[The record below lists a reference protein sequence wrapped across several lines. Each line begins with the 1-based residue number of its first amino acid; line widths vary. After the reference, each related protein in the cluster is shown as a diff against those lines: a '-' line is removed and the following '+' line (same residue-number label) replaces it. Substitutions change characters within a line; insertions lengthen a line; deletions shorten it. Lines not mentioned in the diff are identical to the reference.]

1 MDFNFYMPVRVYGGK
16 DAVLEHADCFS
27 QFGKRC
33 LLVTGGKSA
42 KLCGALAVVQ
52 TVLQAQNTEY
62 TVFDGVKPNPT
73 AADCCFAG
81 KCAREFGADFIVGIG
96 GGSALDS
103 AKATAVYAAN
113 EMLSSEDIYTCNGN
127 YAHAPLP
134 LILIG
139 TTAGTGSEVTGV
151 SVLTRENG
159 RKQSVSGKDFYAA
172 VSFADP
178 KYTYSAP
185 YAVTLTTALDAFAHA
200 VEGWFSNR
208 LDDMAK
214 LFAEQALP
222 TLWHALRYFYKTRK
236 NPDKAMRDSLYFAS
250 LYAGME
256 LNTCGAGFP
265 HGMGY
270 ALTEDFALPHGRAC
284 AAFMPSYVVRGIEF
298 KPDLAKEFFK
308 CLDTDFET
316 FETVILTLT
325 DLSDISMTEAHITE
339 YCQRWEGLK
348 NFKNSPGEFSPAEA
362 ETVLRKLFLK

>member
-1 MDFNFYMPVRVYGGK
+1 MDFHFYMPAQVFGGK
-16 DAVLEHADCFS
+16 DAVSEHADCFS
-27 QFGKRC
+27 AFGKRA

-42 KLCGALAVVQ
+42 KLCGALSDVQ
-52 TVLQAQNTEY
+52 TVLRKQCIEY
-62 TVFDGVKPNPT
+62 TVFDGVQPNPA

-81 KCAREFGADFIVGIG
+81 KSAREFGAEFIVGIG

-103 AKATAVYAAN
+103 AKAIAVYAAN
-113 EMLSSEDIYTCNGN
+113 ETLSAEDIYTYNGK
-127 YAHAPLP
+127 YTHVPLP

-159 RKQSVSGKDFYAA
+159 RKQSVSGKDFYAKVA
-172 VSFADP
+172 FADP

-208 LDDMAK
+208 LDGMAK
-214 LFAEQALP
+214 LFAKQALP
-222 TLWHALRYFYKTRK
+222 PLWHALQYFYANGK
-236 NPDKAMRDSLYFAS
+236 NPDEAMRDELYYAS

-284 AAFMPSYVVRGIEF
+284 AAFMPSYVARGIQF
-298 KPDLAKEFFK
+298 KPDLAKEFFTL
-308 CLDTDFET
+308 LDTDFER
-316 FETVILTLT
+316 FEQVIFSLT
-325 DLSDISMTEAHITE
+325 DLSEIAMTEAQITA
-339 YCQRWEGLK
+339 YCKRWENLK
-348 NFKNSPGEFSPAEA
+348 NFKNSPGGYSTAEA
-362 ETVLRKLFLK
+362 EQVLRKLFLK

>member
-1 MDFNFYMPVRVYGGK
+1 MDFNFYMPVQIFGGK
-16 DAVLEHADCFS
+16 HAVSRHADCFS
-27 QFGKRC
+27 RFGKHC
-33 LLVTGGKSA
+33 LLVIGGQSA
-42 KLCGALAVVQ
+42 KLCGALADVQ
-52 TVLQAQNTEY
+52 AVLQAQNIEY

-73 AADCCFAG
+73 AADCCKAG
-81 KCAREFGADFIVGIG
+81 RLAREFGADFLIGIG

-103 AKATAVYAAN
+103 AKAAAVYAAN
-113 EMLSSEDIYTCNGN
+113 GTLSAEDIYACNGN

-208 LDDMAK
+208 LDDTAK
-214 LFAEQALP
+214 LFGQKALP
-222 TLWHALRYFYKTRK
+222 ALWNALLYFYENGQ
-236 NPDKAMRDSLYFAS
+236 NPSEAMRDELYYAS
-250 LYAGME
+250 LYAGLE
-256 LNTCGAGFP
+256 LNICGAGFP

-284 AAFMPSYVVRGIEF
+284 AVFMPSYVLRGIQFNPE
-298 KPDLAKEFFK
+298 LAKEFFA
-308 CLDTDFET
+308 LLHTDFSV
-316 FETVILTLT
+316 FENVIYTLT
-325 DLSDISMTEAHITE
+325 NLSEIHMTESQIAA
-339 YCQRWEGLK
+339 YCTRWEGLK
-348 NFKNSPGEFSPAEA
+348 NFKNSPGGYSTAEA
-362 ETVLRKLFLK
+362 EAVLRELFLK

>member
-1 MDFNFYMPVRVYGGK
+1 MDFNFYMPVRVFGGK
-16 DAVLEHADCFS
+16 DAVLEHTDCFS

-33 LLVTGGKSA
+33 LLVTGSKSA
-42 KLCGALAVVQ
+42 KLCGALSDVQ
-52 TVLQAQNTEY
+52 TVLQQQGIEY
-62 TVFDGVKPNPT
+62 TVFDGVQPNPT
-73 AADCCFAG
+73 TADCCSAG
-81 KCAREFGADFIVGIG
+81 KCAREFSADFIVGIG

-103 AKATAVYAAN
+103 AKAVAVYAAN
-113 EMLSSEDIYTCNGN
+113 EMLSAEDIYVYNDN
-127 YAHAPLP
+127 YAIPPLP

-208 LDDMAK
+208 FDTMAH
-214 LFAEQALP
+214 LFAQKALP
-222 TLWHALRYFYKTRK
+222 PLWHALQYFYETQKT
-236 NPDKAMRDSLYFAS
+236 PDKAMRNDIYYTS
-250 LYAGME
+250 LYAGMA
-256 LNTCGAGFP
+256 LNICGAGFP

-298 KPDLAKEFFK
+298 KPDLAKEFFT
-308 CLDTDFET
+308 LLGTDFEE
-316 FETVILTLT
+316 FEQVILSLT
-325 DLSDISMTEAHITE
+325 DLSDISMTESQITA
-339 YCQRWEGLK
+339 YCARWKNLK
-348 NFKNSPGEFSPAEA
+348 NFKNSPGGYNTAEA